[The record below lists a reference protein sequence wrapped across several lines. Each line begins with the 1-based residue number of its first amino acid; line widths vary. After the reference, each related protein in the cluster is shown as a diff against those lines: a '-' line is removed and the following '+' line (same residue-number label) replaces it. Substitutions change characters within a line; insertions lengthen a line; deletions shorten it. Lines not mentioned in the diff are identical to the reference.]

1 VVHFTFSPKFIAQLK
16 EICHYLL
23 ENRSEEVAREFE
35 EKVFKE
41 IEKLEHSPQRW
52 LRVEIPRVDGEF
64 RRILVGVYQIFYEI
78 EDDHIIIHAIV
89 DGRRRPPL
97 FHAE

>member
-1 VVHFTFSPKFIAQLK
+1 MVHFTISPKFISQLK
-16 EICHYLL
+16 GICQYLA
-23 ENRSEEVAREFE
+23 ENQSEEHARQFE
-35 EKVFKE
+35 EKIFDE

-52 LRVEIPRVDGEF
+52 QRIEIPRVEGEF

-78 EDDHIIIHAIV
+78 EGEHIAIHAIV

-97 FHAE
+97 FHPD

>member
-1 VVHFTFSPKFIAQLK
+1 MVHITISPKFITQLK
-16 EICHYLL
+16 QICQYLA
-23 ENRSEEVAREFE
+23 ENRSEVLAQQFE
-35 EKVFKE
+35 EKVFEE

-52 LRVEIPRVDGEF
+52 QRVEIPRVEGEF

-78 EDDHIIIHAIV
+78 QGEHILIHAIV

-97 FHAE
+97 FHPD